1 MTAPR
6 VAIVGGGIAGLA
18 AALRLRDRLPQASI
32 SVYDQAPR
40 LGGKLRTGEL
50 SGRGVEMGA
59 ESFLV
64 RDPAGGD
71 SAAVSLVRRV
81 GLGEALVHPDPVP
94 AGVVVGGELRPLPG
108 GTLLGVPSD
117 LSTLDGVAE
126 AVADRDRD
134 EGRPLLGPDEDPAV
148 GALVRARL
156 GDEVVDRLVDPL
168 LGGVYAGRADGLSLA
183 ATMPALA
190 AAARKE
196 STLVGATKVAVSSSA
211 THSGGPVFGTVQG
224 GLTRLVDGVVAA
236 VGPVTVRLA
245 QPIRELRPVGSAWR
259 LVTGTAPAPLT
270 DEADAVVLALP
281 ATRAARLLG
290 VASPVDYAS
299 VVLVTLVLPVV
310 ELPELSGFLVPA
322 SEGRA
327 VKAVT
332 FFTRKWGHLRF
343 RDGRMIVRASLGRYG
358 ETAVLQRKD
367 ASLVDLVRAELAA
380 LLGRS
385 LPAPTEASVT
395 RWGGG
400 LPQYAPGHLDRV
412 ARMRAALPAGVA
424 LAGAGY
430 DGVGIPACIRSGQAA
445 ADEILRQFAV

>member
-18 AALRLRDRLPQASI
+18 AALRLRDRLPQATI

-50 SGRGVEMGA
+50 GGRGVEMGA

-71 SAAVSLVRRV
+71 SAAVSLVRRL
-81 GLGEALVHPDPVP
+81 GLEEALVYPDLVP
-94 AGVVVGGELRPLPG
+94 AGVVVRGELRPLPR

-117 LSTLDGVAE
+117 LSILDGVAE
-126 AVADRDRD
+126 VAASRDRD

-190 AAARKE
+190 AAARSE
-196 STLVGATKVAVSSSA
+196 STLVGAAKVAVCSSA
-211 THSGGPVFGTVQG
+211 AHSGAQVFATVQG
-224 GLTRLVDGVVAA
+224 GLTRLVDSVVAA
-236 VGPVTVRLA
+236 VGPVTVRLG
-245 QPIRELRPVGSAWR
+245 QPVRELRRVGSAWR
-259 LVTGTAPAPLT
+259 LVTGTVPAPRT
-270 DEADAVVLALP
+270 DEADAIVLALP

-299 VVLVTLVLPVV
+299 VALVTLVLPVV

-343 RDGRMIVRASLGRYG
+343 RDGRMIVRASLGRYR
-358 ETAVLQRKD
+358 ETAVLQRDD

-385 LPAPTEASVT
+385 LPPPTEASVT

-412 ARMRAALPAGVA
+412 ARMRAVLPAGVA